1 MAVMTM
7 IDDGEEKEE
16 KKQKTDRQVNQLCP
30 YKEAGE
36 QRQWRHN
43 QGKILAHSQY
53 STAHTHRQPLS
64 ARQISQI
71 GATSCQLSSVRKM

>member
-7 IDDGEEKEE
+7 IDDGEEKE

-36 QRQWRHN
+36 QAQS
-43 QGKILAHSQY
+43 GKDISTQSA
-53 STAHTHRQPLS
+53 STAHTHTQAASFCTTDFANR
-64 ARQISQI
+64 RH
-71 GATSCQLSSVRKM
+71 

>member
-7 IDDGEEKEE
+7 IDDGEEKE

-43 QGKILAHSQY
+43 QGKILAHSQPVQ
-53 STAHTHRQPLS
+53 HTQAASFCTTDFANRRH
-64 ARQISQI
+64 
-71 GATSCQLSSVRKM
+71 

>member
-7 IDDGEEKEE
+7 IDDGEEKE
-16 KKQKTDRQVNQLCP
+16 KKQKTDRSTSCVRTRKQGN
-30 YKEAGE
+30 
-36 QRQWRHN
+36 RHN